1 MKRILLFFVPL
12 ILSHQVVKAQVVNGS
27 DTITRRIILI
37 GDAGQLTNGRH
48 PVVDAARNLIPLDE
62 KTTVLFLG
70 DNLYKRGLPDAEYDT
85 YLGARAV
92 LDSQLSLVAGTK
104 SQLWMIPGN
113 HDWENGGRDG
123 FNAILRQQLYVSFLA
138 YRNPNI
144 HYEPQEGCPG
154 PVEVQV
160 DDNVTLILFDS
171 QWFLHPY
178 DKPEIESDCNCKTTD
193 EVAKQIGDIAARN
206 AKKLVI
212 LACHHPFKSN
222 GIHGGYFSLK
232 QHIFPLTDMK
242 KNLYVPLP
250 LIGSIYPISRSVFG
264 TPQDIKFPAYTNMI
278 NEISEEVKKNAP
290 NLLFVSGHDH
300 NLQLIRDSTYNY
312 IVSGGGCKQNR
323 TAKSKKS
330 LFNNTSEGFS
340 VLEISKNKNVTITF
354 YTVGDSVV
362 KYPPFTLLNFATP
375 AARIDS
381 MAAIRVDD
389 PFLKYKD
396 TITTAIK
403 PEFTKAGAFKKLF
416 MGNNYRKEWSTPV
429 NMKVFNLQK
438 EKGGF
443 TITGLGGG
451 TQAVSLNLKNKKD
464 KKDYTLRVVDKNPG
478 QTIPTALRG
487 SLATS
492 MEYELKT
499 ATMPYGSMIVPG
511 LTSALHIAAPN
522 PELFFIPDDP
532 ALGFYRDIFRNKVV
546 MLEKK
551 DPTFDGSNARAT
563 AKIFNEMIDEPDHR
577 PLQEEALKARLL
589 DMIIADYD
597 RHLGQWKWDTQD
609 TGKGKVYSPIPKDRD
624 QAFFYSN
631 GLMMKFLTRGNLP
644 FLKGFRSNIPKVNW
658 LNYTARDFD
667 RIYLT
672 DLDEK
677 DWQKQISQ
685 VKQQLTDSVIEAA
698 VKKLPKEIY
707 PLHGETIAK
716 KMISR
721 RNLIETAAMSY
732 YRFLSGKVNIIGTN
746 KSEIFRVSNT
756 ADGKLQVRVLA
767 RERSDTSFTMYDRI
781 FDPKITKEIRM
792 FGLNDKDVFIVDSNT
807 HSTIKLR
814 MVGGQDYD
822 TFDIRGK
829 VEALLYD
836 TKDTGN
842 YIRTAS
848 HAKNRFSSNS
858 PVNEKSLFNFN
869 YNYSKFPQLSLDFNS
884 DDHFYMGAGFSRR
897 TFGFRNLPYATDQNL
912 RILYAV
918 EHNAWQLNYSGEFN
932 HITRNIDLVL
942 KANAARSALR
952 NFYGLGNHV
961 ELDKNKPDNYYQVR
975 YRKLEFEALI
985 RKRFFDKF
993 HIMAG
998 PYYNRYSAT
1007 QRENLG
1013 NVFAK
1018 PGAVGLDSASI
1029 FSVKSYLGAKM
1040 VLLADNRN
1048 NTFWP
1053 SRGILW
1059 QNTVFAQRGLNDN
1072 SRDLIGFTSD
1082 MTIYAS
1088 FADPAKLIAVL
1099 KVGGGHLF
1107 NRNFEYFQAL
1117 TLGMNNGLRGFRK
1130 DRYMGRANFYSGLEL
1145 RVKLGDVNSYFIPG
1159 QIGLLFFGD
1168 VGKVHSRFD
1177 ETRRWHGA
1185 YGAGIYYLP
1194 FNLFAITGS
1203 IGFHS
1208 DEKSLNFSVGTRF
1221 NLVY

>member
-1 MKRILLFFVPL
+1 MKTILLFFVAIVL
-12 ILSHQVVKAQVVNGS
+12 LQVVVNAQVKNES

-48 PVVDAARNLIPLDE
+48 PVVDAARSLIPLDE

-70 DNLYKRGLPDAEYDT
+70 DNLYKKGLPDAEYDT
-85 YLGARAV
+85 YRGARAV
-92 LDSQLSLVAGTK
+92 LDSQISLVEGTK

-113 HDWENGGRDG
+113 HDWENGGRGG

-138 YRNPNI
+138 FKNNNI

-178 DKPEIESDCNCKTTD
+178 DKPEIESDCKCKTTD
-193 EVAKQIGDIAARN
+193 EVAAQIGDIAARN

-212 LACHHPFKSN
+212 LASHHPFKSN
-222 GIHGGYFSLK
+222 GIHGGFFVLK
-232 QHIFPLTDMK
+232 QHIFPLTDIK
-242 KNLYVPLP
+242 KNLYIPLP

-278 NEISEEVKKNAP
+278 NSITAVVKKNAP

-300 NLQLIRDSTYNY
+300 NLQLIRDSAYNY

-323 TAKSKKS
+323 TAKSNKS
-330 LFNNTSEGFS
+330 LFNKTSEGFS
-340 VLEISKNKNVTITF
+340 VLEISKNKNVTLTF

-375 AARIDS
+375 AAKIDS
-381 MAAIRVDD
+381 VGGVKIED

-396 TITTAIK
+396 TITYALK
-403 PEFTKAGAFKKLF
+403 PEFAKAGSFKRLF
-416 MGNNYRKEWSTPV
+416 MGENYRKEWSTPV

-443 TITGLGGG
+443 SIIGLGGG
-451 TQAVSLNLKNKKD
+451 TQTLSLNLRNNKD
-464 KKDYTLRVVDKNPG
+464 KKEYVLRAVEKNPG
-478 QTIPTALRG
+478 QTIPAALRG
-487 SLATS
+487 SMAIS
-492 MEYELKT
+492 MESEMKT
-499 ATMPYGSMIVPG
+499 ATMPYGAMIVPG

-532 ALGFYRDIFRNKVV
+532 SLGFYREIFRNKVV

-563 AKIFNEMIDEPDHR
+563 AKIFDDMIDEPDHR
-577 PLQEEALKARLL
+577 PLQDEALKARLL

-597 RHLGQWKWDTQD
+597 RHLDQWKWDTQD
-609 TGKGKVYSPIPKDRD
+609 TGKGKVFSPIPRDRD

-631 GLMMKFLTRGNLP
+631 GLIMKFLTRGSLP

-658 LNYTARDFD
+658 LNYSARDFD
-667 RIYLT
+667 RIYLN
-672 DLDEK
+672 DLDQKE
-677 DWQKQISQ
+677 WQQQIDQ
-685 VKQQLTDSVIEAA
+685 VKVQLTDSAIEAA
-698 VKKLPKEIY
+698 VKRLPKEIY
-707 PLHGETIAK
+707 PLHGKTIAK

-721 RNLIETAAMSY
+721 RNLIQSSALSY
-732 YRFLSGKVNIIGTN
+732 YRFLSNKVNIIGSN

-756 ADGKLQVRVLA
+756 TDGKLQVKVFA
-767 RERSDTSFTMYDRI
+767 RERSDTSFIMYDRI
-781 FDPKITKEIRM
+781 FDPKVTREIRM
-792 FGLNDKDVFIVDSNT
+792 FGLNDKDVFMVDSNT

-814 MVGGQDYD
+814 MIGGQDYD
-822 TFDIRGK
+822 TFDLRGK

-842 YIRTAS
+842 YIRNHS

-869 YNYSKFPQLSLDFNS
+869 YNYSKFPQFTFHYNS
-884 DDHFYMGAGFSRR
+884 DDNFYMGTGFSRR

-918 EHNAWQLNYSGEFN
+918 EHNAWQLDYSGEFN
-932 HITRNIDLVL
+932 HITREIDLVI
-942 KANAARSALR
+942 KANAARNALR
-952 NFYGLGNHV
+952 NFYGIGNHV
-961 ELDKNKPDNYYQVR
+961 DLDKTKPVNYYQVR

-993 HIMAG
+993 HIMVG
-998 PYYNRYSAT
+998 PYYNRYSAS
-1007 QRENLG
+1007 QKENLG
-1013 NVFAK
+1013 NIFAK
-1018 PGAVGLDSASI
+1018 PASVGQDSASI
-1029 FSVKSYLGAKM
+1029 FGNKAYMGVKMAI
-1040 VLLADNRN
+1040 VIDNRN
-1048 NTFWP
+1048 KAFWP
-1053 SRGILW
+1053 SRGIFW
-1059 QNTVFAQRGLNDN
+1059 ENKVFAQRGLNKN
-1072 SRDLIGFTSD
+1072 SQDLVGFTSD
-1082 MTIYAS
+1082 MTVYAS
-1088 FADPAKLIAVL
+1088 FADPAKMIAVL
-1099 KVGGGHLF
+1099 KIGGGHLF

-1117 TLGMNNGLRGFRK
+1117 TLGANNGLRGFRK
-1130 DRYMGRANFYSGLEL
+1130 DRYMGRANFYSSLEM
-1145 RVKLGDVNSYFIPG
+1145 RVKLGDINSYFVPG

-1177 ETRRWHGA
+1177 LTRRWHGA

-1203 IGFHS
+1203 VGFHS
-1208 DEKSLNFSVGTRF
+1208 DEKSLNFSLGTRF